1 MLLLPTLSIKYVVC
15 YLEHAYIMGC
25 PFTSCFSG
33 FSSHY
38 NLANGTYESDP
49 SGPGGG
55 QSMSSA
61 CRIIKGLSSLRDFGN
76 TIDNE
81 DTEEEFAAKSV
92 DRHIILMTT
101 AIYKIFFNKRL
112 N

>member
-1 MLLLPTLSIKYVVC
+1 
-15 YLEHAYIMGC
+15 MGC
-25 PFTSCFSG
+25 HLTSCLIG